1 MGMMKSTAAFGIV
14 HIALLAAVGTV
25 LAQSQPAPATTDKTV
40 LIAPPP
46 PPAARMSAAECEVWN
61 RERSFAAS
69 VEHHDAAAFAEHVHA
84 QAAFDAGSPEPTH
97 GRAAVVEA
105 WKGIIDGKRIKLGW
119 SPGIVTIGGDGNL
132 AISRGPSWIENPR
145 PDAKQPDVA
154 KRFRIGEFISTW
166 IKDSDGQWRV
176 LFDGGAAPM
185 HDASAEDV
193 AKLVAS
199 LPKECPQA
207 AK

>member
-1 MGMMKSTAAFGIV
+1 MGMMKSMAAFGIV
-14 HIALLAAVGTV
+14 LIALLTAGGTV
-25 LAQSQPAPATTDKTV
+25 SAQSQPAPATMDKTV

-69 VEHHDAAAFAEHVHA
+69 VERHDVAAFADHVHE
-84 QAAFDAGSPEPTH
+84 QAVFGAGSPVPTH
-97 GRAAVVEA
+97 GRFAIIAD
-105 WKGIIDGKRIKLGW
+105 WKGIVDGKTFKLRW
-119 SPGIVTIGGDGNL
+119 SPGVVTIGGNGSL
-132 AISRGPSWIENPR
+132 AISRGPSWMEDLR
-145 PDAKQPDVA
+145 PGTNREQ
-154 KRFRIGEFISTW
+154 RYSIGAFNSTW

-176 LFDGGAAPM
+176 LFDSGEPT
-185 HDASAEDV
+185 HPASAEDV